1 MEAGKA
7 DPNFPPTLVERQDPP
22 GPRILF
28 ETVKRC
34 RLVDLEKERRGGGR
48 GDSILSV
55 YILKI
60 YLFHKPC
67 LENSN

>member
-34 RLVDLEKERRGGGR
+34 RLVDLEKERRGGGK
-48 GDSILSV
+48 G
-55 YILKI
+55 
-60 YLFHKPC
+60 
-67 LENSN
+67 